1 MRENEN
7 STLGDL
13 LIWVT
18 VLGAGTFFF
27 EGLCLHFIGKDWLTP
42 VFVLI
47 GLFFLAR
54 EAFLKRRKPERVAQV
69 GKLTPAEAVTVC
81 STALAFFPIV
91 FLPGNTSS
99 PLVRILLLLAF
110 FPLCVFGLY
119 RGRRKKEAETRK
131 EPGRRRNGCGSHWC
145 CGIRCPGRPGKHTLC
160 VPMPGKWTWS
170 SRWMTGCSC
179 TACPM
184 GVSWCCSGRM
194 SPWTP
199 SWARWPISG
208 PRSMPTKMPSAVTV
222 FRTTALVR
230 IFRCFSSAT
239 RRGRAVPSISIRR
252 PFPFLRRF
260 RCNPL
265 FFRRKT
271 LFLRYETW
279 FFYRSGRASRRG
291 LYTGEVFLSQWPC

>member
-131 EPGRRRNGCGSHWC
+131 EEERQREPLILRDRLATSARKAFIVCSHAREVDLEFEVDDRMFLYSLPDGRFLVLFRKDVPLDAFLGTLADFRAEVDADEDAIGCYCLPHD
-145 CGIRCPGRPGKHTLC
+145 
-160 VPMPGKWTWS
+160 
-170 SRWMTGCSC
+170 
-179 TACPM
+179 
-184 GVSWCCSGRM
+184 
-194 SPWTP
+194 
-199 SWARWPISG
+199 G
-208 PRSMPTKMPSAVTV
+208 PRPD
-222 FRTTALVR
+222 L
-230 IFRCFSSAT
+230 
-239 RRGRAVPSISIRR
+239 
-252 PFPFLRRF
+252 
-260 RCNPL
+260 PL
-265 FFRRKT
+265 FFVCDK
-271 LFLRYETW
+271 E
-279 FFYRSGRASRRG
+279 GESRPFDFNPS
-291 LYTGEVFLSQWPC
+291 TVSISSAVPV